1 MKIII
6 INNMRDYADL
16 FNEQLK
22 QKQYKPAQKT
32 LNALIK
38 NANECRTALFPANA
52 GHKTN
57 NLNIH

>member
-6 INNMRDYADL
+6 INNMSHYADL

-38 NANECRTALFPANA
+38 NANACRKALFPANA
-52 GHKTN
+52 GHQTG

>member
-1 MKIII
+1 M
-6 INNMRDYADL
+6 NNIRDYADL

-32 LNALIK
+32 LNLLID
-38 NANECRTALFPANA
+38 NATAYKKALFPANA
-52 GHKTN
+52 GHQTS